1 MAREAVTVAG
11 QPVGGSSDIA
21 ETRPPPDPILT
32 DISGTDVLVAG
43 AGPAGATVARL
54 LACQGRRVTLVDPG
68 IGATDRLE
76 VLPPSGFLVLQAL
89 NLADILH
96 DPQVARPCLG
106 IRRRWGAMAP
116 EFDDFL
122 RRPGSAGYVVDRA
135 RFDVRLRA
143 AASEAGVHII
153 RGRVVA
159 AQCDGQKIQASI
171 KACGGDLILTAGVA
185 VDATGRPAVLARRLG
200 ARRRVMERLVAV
212 RSENSH
218 ASNADGEPTW
228 LEVKS
233 RGSNWSYRV
242 AGPGGRLETWSI
254 RRGEDR
260 SRRSAG
266 RSTNASSVR
275 LSPAAGV
282 RWIAVGDAAMAFD
295 PITSQ
300 GLVSAFTTAL
310 AAGDTVMSSRGLDA
324 EAAHAYS
331 ESVTA
336 TAQYSE
342 RGREEV
348 YRALTV
354 G

>member
-1 MAREAVTVAG
+1 MA
-11 QPVGGSSDIA
+11 DIK
-21 ETRPPPDPILT
+21 E
-32 DISGTDVLVAG
+32 TDVLVAG
-43 AGPAGATVARL
+43 AGPAGAIAARL
-54 LACQGRRVTLVDPG
+54 LARHGRQVTLVDPG
-68 IGATDRLE
+68 SCATDRLE
-76 VLPPSGFLVLQAL
+76 VLPPSGCLVLQAL
-89 NLADILH
+89 DLVDILH
-96 DPQVARPCLG
+96 DPQVVRPCLG

-143 AASEAGVHII
+143 AASEAGVRIM

-159 AQCDGQKIQASI
+159 AQCEGERIRASI
-171 KACGGDLILTAGVA
+171 RTCAGDLILAAGVA

-218 ASNADGEPTW
+218 ANNADDEPTW
-228 LEVKS
+228 LEVES
-233 RGSNWSYRV
+233 LGPNWSYRV
-242 AGPGGRLETWSI
+242 SGPDGRLETWSV

-260 SRRSAG
+260 SRRSVG
-266 RSTNASSVR
+266 RSINASSVR

-282 RWIAVGDAAMAFD
+282 RWIAVGDAAMSFD

-324 EAAHAYS
+324 ETADAFS
-331 ESVTA
+331 QSVTA
-336 TAQYSE
+336 TAQNSE
-342 RGREEV
+342 RGRREV
-348 YRALTV
+348 YQALTV
-354 G
+354 GQNGA